1 MIIDEGLQYGFGYYN
16 YNDALS
22 LFFQTS
28 YKPNAVYSWIKHL
41 FWMIANI
48 FLKHS
53 WTGGAL
59 LYADAAEIR
68 FHRDYVHDQKVR
80 PHK

>member
-28 YKPNAVYSWIKHL
+28 YKPNAVYS
-41 FWMIANI
+41 
-48 FLKHS
+48 
-53 WTGGAL
+53 
-59 LYADAAEIR
+59 
-68 FHRDYVHDQKVR
+68 
-80 PHK
+80 